1 MFNIAQTLKNAPKGL
16 RLYSPIFGDCEFDGV
31 NEKDEIRI
39 RSLYKVCCSNT
50 ERSYLYILNGAGQLH
65 PTGEVMLYP
74 NSIMKEWKGWQEILF
89 KKGDVITNNIVWQ
102 MKKDTIED
110 LHHFGIL
117 FKIKATG
124 KIKKTPDGI
133 DSNGCNWY
141 EINRLHKEEVT
152 PFVSYGL
159 EKLGYKLK

>member
-1 MFNIAQTLKNAPKGL
+1 MKKVFNKHIGAYGILI
-16 RLYSPIFGDCEFDGV
+16 R
-31 NEKDEIRI
+31 NEKIALI
-39 RSLYKVCCSNT
+39 KKAIGGYKGKLDLPGGGIEHSETPSDALC
-50 ERSYLYILNGAGQLH
+50 R
-65 PTGEVMLYP
+65 EVMEEAGLIVTKYKL
-74 NSIMKEWKGWQEILF
+74 I
-89 KKGDVITNNIVWQ
+89 DVITNNIVWQ